1 MISQMK
7 ELIYQGRRANKLPTQ
22 NKAEAISFIEPNLTT
37 DVTCHD
43 SRWSTWCD
51 LIKLIAMQVK

>member
-1 MISQMK
+1 MK
-7 ELIYQGRRANKLPTQ
+7 ELIIKEGEPTNSQLQNLATQ

-43 SRWSTWCD
+43 SR
-51 LIKLIAMQVK
+51 